1 MKRALPYLLL
11 FFTSTLLFS
20 TLSCK
25 KKVETKPQN
34 FIPAEASDLT
44 KEELKTIQTD
54 TNYKYEYRTG
64 SRGNYT
70 YNYDVSGFDEQGKE
84 VTGNVT
90 MEEKYG
96 FGTITT
102 NNDEEIEVEVEWIS
116 YGELRATDQ
125 DGNQY
130 ELTVD

>member
-11 FFTSTLLFS
+11 VFTSTLLFS

-25 KKVETKPQN
+25 KNEEQKPQN

-44 KEELKTIQTD
+44 KEELKTIHTD

-64 SRGNYT
+64 SSGDYT
-70 YNYDVSGFDEQGKE
+70 YNYDVSGFDEAGNE
-84 VTGNVT
+84 VTGKVT
-90 MEEKYG
+90 MEDKYG
-96 FGTITT
+96 SGTITT
-102 NNDEEIEVEVEWIS
+102 YNDEEIEVEVEWIS